1 MKRKTRAM
9 LRRFLAGL
17 LAVLMILPT
26 GMGIQN
32 SFAASTVAGMEL
44 SPVLNSAG
52 YRYLLVG
59 ESYDFNIKNKIP
71 GSVYTWKSSNTK
83 IATVDKK
90 GEVTAKSAGTAK
102 ITCDIKA
109 KEKSYFLTA
118 EVYVKKSIKN
128 PASGV
133 KIINKVDTI
142 AIGEKYNLNKSYVPE
157 KAADYIN
164 WTSSNTNIA
173 TVDKN
178 GFVTGI
184 KTGEVT
190 ITAATLSKKVKD
202 SVKITVTD
210 TAIVSD
216 QSQLEKALSSGKASN
231 IKIKT
236 DKEVEFNIPEGN
248 YANQKLIVDAPQS
261 SVNNH
266 GVFREVSI
274 LAIKP
279 DTWHEYA
286 NGNNIIIEAANS
298 RIIIEAS
305 ASAEVHISK
314 TDANTVFEIKGG
326 LNLYIEASGNID
338 IKGASGIVPNIT
350 ISNKGSVIKTE
361 LALNIQADQQATIEL
376 NSAEASKTTIKT
388 DSKDNIPIVKGSGN
402 ITVIVNGVSQTVGS
416 NQGNTNNTPTSVPTT
431 VPTAVPTPTTA
442 PTPSAGPSPTPVIPD
457 KVTAVFGSPHID
469 GTIDD
474 CWKTAEVIKPDIYS
488 AASDVKVKHRIMWD
502 DNALYFLT
510 EVQDSNLDKTN
521 TTTYQQDSVEYFLD
535 ELYDKASGYQPDDM
549 HFRVNFD
556 NMRSTDS
563 GDSKR
568 FYTRTQLTKDA
579 SGATTGYIA
588 EACIV
593 WADNTVPANG
603 LEMGVDLQI
612 NEAKSGSRAATI
624 TVFDTTGN
632 AFQYPNVFGKLVLA
646 GKDDG
651 AVSGVNPYPL
661 LTLIDTVKNMYLDA
675 YVNKEVVNAPLE
687 AAESIAAKTDAT
699 QQQLDAAYAAL
710 LAAVNILDDGSGYT
724 KASALPEQPMP
735 DPFTFLDGSK
745 VTTLADWEARQQE
758 ISGLYQYY
766 MYGMKRSGENVR
778 YEFVDSYKT
787 MVFDYATWTMVEKT
801 VTPGP
806 DQKFV
811 KVFVEKDG
819 KEVSFMTTA
828 TFPSTTSKD
837 AEGKD
842 VVAIADPIHDGGYP
856 VLVSIGSL
864 GASQKKYLNDNGYA
878 VIEFTY
884 TDIASDDANHNGI
897 FYQLYPYG
905 KTYDQQT
912 GALMAWAW
920 GVSKVIDAVVADAAG
935 ANAMRIDPDNT
946 MVTGVSRCGKAAAI
960 AGAFDSR
967 IRVTVPASSGTSG
980 VASFRYSSAGKVY
993 DYSSLE
999 KEEFIDFSGE
1009 ASGTAKWQS
1018 YQDHPLYT
1026 VGSNEQLSNSQGAPH
1041 WFNDNFLQ
1049 FTSANQL
1056 PFDQHLLVALA
1067 ADTDRYYFITG
1078 EVDGGDW
1085 INNAGMYASY
1095 LAAQNVYDSLGVSD
1109 NLAIH
1114 LHSTGHALTLEDTKY
1129 LVEFCNQKLYGQT
1142 DGKKD
1147 LNHVKTSIYELPV
1160 NYDPYF
1166 DVLKNMNGPDFVIIP
1181 DKVTAA
1187 FGSPHIDGVI
1197 DDCWKT
1203 AEVIKPDIYSAAS
1216 DVKVKHRIMWDD
1228 NALYFLTEVQDSN
1241 LDKTNTTTYQQD
1253 SVEYFLDEL
1262 YDKASGYQPDDMHFR
1277 VNFDNMRST
1286 DSGDSKRFYTRT
1298 QLTKDASGAT
1308 TGYIAE
1314 ACIVWADNTVPAN
1327 GLEMGVDLQ
1336 INEAKSGSRAA
1347 TITVFDTTGN
1357 AFQYPNVFGKLV
1369 LAGKDDGAVSG
1380 VNPYPLLTLIDTV
1393 KNMYL
1398 DAYVNK
1404 EVVNAPLEAAES
1416 IAAKTDATQQQLD
1429 AAYAALLAAV
1439 NILDDGSGYTKA
1451 SALPEQPMPDPFTFL
1466 DGSKVTTLADWEA
1479 RQQEISG
1486 LYQYYMYGMKR
1497 SGENVRYEFV
1507 DSYKTMVF
1515 DYATWTMVEK
1525 TVTPGPDQKFVK
1537 VFVEKDGK
1545 EVSFMTTA
1553 TFPSTTSKDA
1563 EGKDVVAIADPIH
1576 DGGYPVLV
1584 SIGSLGASQKKYLN
1598 DNGYAVIE
1606 FTYTDIASDDANH
1619 NGIFYQLYPYGK
1631 TYDQQT
1637 GALMAWAWGVSKVI
1651 DAVVADA
1658 AGANAMRI
1666 DPDNTMVTGVSR
1678 CGKAAAIAGA
1688 FDSRIRVTVPAS
1700 SGTSGVASFR
1710 YSSAGKVYD
1719 YSSLEKEEFID
1730 FSGEASGTA
1739 KWQSYQDHPLY
1750 TVGSNE
1756 QLSNSQGAPHWFND
1770 NFLQFTSANQLP
1782 FDQHLLVALA
1792 ADTDRYYFITGEVD
1806 GGDWIN
1812 NAGMYASYLAA
1823 QNVYDSLGV
1832 SDNLAIHLHSTGH
1845 ALTLEDTKY
1854 LVEFCNQK
1862 LYGQTDGRKDLNHVK
1877 TSIYELPVNYD
1888 PYFDV
1893 LKNMDGPDFAGNTL
1907 YSETFDNG
1915 IGNYVTSVS
1924 GAALSIRT
1932 IDGNNMLNVV
1942 PAGGFVAIPLSVSGS
1957 AVSISGSALSVSG
1970 SAISVS
1976 GPAISVSGSA
1986 VSVSVSMMYDEDTTA
2001 NVIYQMGL
2009 IEASDAGL
2017 QDVIL
2022 KTVVEPAAGQFK
2034 GGWITLT
2041 ATFTLTDKDA
2051 ILYLKGFN
2059 VSSYNI
2065 DNIIIRKQ

>member
-1 MKRKTRAM
+1 MRTKTRTRLKRLLAG
-9 LRRFLAGL
+9 FLA
-17 LAVLMILPT
+17 VMMILPF
-26 GMGIQN
+26 GMGTQKTY
-32 SFAASTVAGMEL
+32 AASTAAGVEI
-44 SPVLNSAG
+44 SPVLNSTS

-71 GSVYTWKSSNTK
+71 GSTYTWKSSNTK

-90 GEVTAKSAGTAK
+90 GLVKAKSAGTVKVVCNINVNGKTYRLVA
-102 ITCDIKA
+102 D
-109 KEKSYFLTA
+109 
-118 EVYVKKSIKN
+118 VYVKKSPKN
-128 PASGV
+128 PAGEV
-133 KIINKVDTI
+133 KIINKTNTLVV
-142 AIGEKYNLNKSYVPE
+142 GEKYNLNKSYVPDN
-157 KAADYIN
+157 ATDNIN

-184 KTGEVT
+184 KTGEVV
-190 ITAATLSKKVKD
+190 ITATTLSKKVTD
-202 SVKITVTD
+202 SVKITVTN

-216 QSQLEKALSSGKASN
+216 QSQLEKALSGKASS

-236 DKEVEFNIPEGN
+236 DKAVEFNIPEGN
-248 YANQKLIVDAPQS
+248 YADKKLIVDAPKS
-261 SVNNH
+261 SVSNH
-266 GVFREVSI
+266 GLFSEI
-274 LAIKP
+274 TITAIKP

-286 NGNNIIIEAANS
+286 SGNIIIIEAANS

-305 ASAEVHISK
+305 ASAEVHITESG
-314 TDANTVFEIKGG
+314 ANTVFEIIGG
-326 LNLYIEASGNID
+326 LNLYVEAAGNID
-338 IKGASGIVPNIT
+338 ITGASGVVPRVT
-350 ISNKGSVIKTE
+350 ISNTGALIRTE
-361 LALNIQADQQATIEL
+361 LALNIEANQQATIEL
-376 NSAEASKTTIKT
+376 NSAEASKTTIKVN
-388 DSKDNIPIVKGSGN
+388 SKDNIPIVTGTGS
-402 ITVIVNGVSQTVGS
+402 ITVIVNGVSQIVGS
-416 NQGNTNNTPTSVPTT
+416 NQGNTGNTPTATPTT
-431 VPTAVPTPTTA
+431 PPTATPTTA
-442 PTPSAGPSPTPVIPD
+442 PTPTAGPSPTPVIPD
-457 KVTAVFGSPHID
+457 KITATFGSPYVD
-469 GTIDD
+469 GVIDD
-474 CWKTAEVIKPDIYS
+474 CWEDAGVIVPGIYS

-510 EVQDSNLDKTN
+510 EVQDSNLDKVN
-521 TTTYQQDSVEYFLD
+521 TTSYQQDSVEYFLD
-535 ELYDKASGYQPDDM
+535 ELYDKASGYQPDDL
-549 HFRVNFD
+549 HYRVNFE
-556 NMRSTDS
+556 NMRTTDS

-593 WADNTVPANG
+593 WADATAPANG
-603 LEMGVDLQI
+603 LEMGADLQI
-612 NEAKSGSRAATI
+612 NEAKNGSRAATI

-632 AFQYPNVFGKLVLA
+632 AFQYPNVFGKLVLE
-646 GKDDG
+646 GKGPG

-661 LTLIDTVKNMYLDA
+661 LTLIDIVKNMYLDA
-675 YVNKEVVNAPLE
+675 YINKGIIDAPLA
-687 AAESIAAKTDAT
+687 AAEATATDQNAT
-699 QQQLDAAYAAL
+699 QQQLDDAYAVL
-710 LAAVNILDDGSGYT
+710 LAAINTLDDGSGYT
-724 KASALPEQPMP
+724 KPSALPETDMT
-735 DPFTFLDGSK
+735 DPFTFLDGSS

-778 YEFVDSYKT
+778 YEFINSYT
-787 MVFDYATWTMVEKT
+787 TLVFDWATWSMVERT

-806 DQKFV
+806 DQKFI
-811 KVFVEKDG
+811 KIFVEKG
-819 KEVSFMTTA
+819 GEEVSFIATA
-828 TFPSTTSKD
+828 TFPSTTD
-837 AEGKD
+837 GND
-842 VVAIADPIHDGGYP
+842 VVTIADPLHSGGHP

-884 TDIASDDANHNGI
+884 TDIASDDLNRNGI

-905 KTYDQQT
+905 RTYDEQT
-912 GALMAWAW
+912 GVLMAWAW
-920 GVSKVIDAVVADAAG
+920 GVSKVIDAVAADAAG
-935 ANAMRIDPDNT
+935 ANAMKIDPANT

-967 IRVTVPASSGTSG
+967 IKVTVPASSGTSG
-980 VASFRYSSAGKVY
+980 VASFRYLSAGKTY

-999 KEEFIDFSGE
+999 KAEFIDFSGE
-1009 ASGTAKWQS
+1009 AAGTAKWQS
-1018 YQDHPLYT
+1018 YQDNPLYT

-1041 WFNDNFLQ
+1041 WFNDNFLE

-1056 PFDQHLLVALA
+1056 PFDQHLLIALA

-1129 LVEFCNQKLYGQT
+1129 LVEFCNQKLYGQV
-1142 DGKKD
+1142 DGRKD

-1166 DVLKNMNGPDFVIIP
+1166 DVLKSMDGPDFVIIP
-1181 DKVTAA
+1181 DKITAT
-1187 FGSPHIDGVI
+1187 FGSPYVDGVI
-1197 DDCWKT
+1197 DDCWKN
-1203 AEVIKPDIYSAAS
+1203 AKVIVPDIYSAAS

-1241 LDKTNTTTYQQD
+1241 LDKVNTTSYQQD

-1262 YDKASGYQPDDMHFR
+1262 YDKASGYQPDDLHYR
-1277 VNFDNMRST
+1277 VNFENMRTT

-1314 ACIVWADNTVPAN
+1314 ACIVWADATVPAN
-1327 GLEMGVDLQ
+1327 GLEMGADLQ
-1336 INEAKSGSRAA
+1336 INEAKNGSRAA

-1369 LAGKDDGAVSG
+1369 LEGKGPGAVSG
-1380 VNPYPLLTLIDTV
+1380 VNPYPLLTLIDIV

-1398 DAYVNK
+1398 DAYINK
-1404 EVVNAPLEAAES
+1404 EIIDAPLAAAEAT
-1416 IAAKTDATQQQLD
+1416 AADQNATQQQLD
-1429 AAYAALLAAV
+1429 DAYAVLLAAI
-1439 NILDDGSGYTKA
+1439 NTLDDGSGYTKP
-1451 SALPEQPMPDPFTFL
+1451 SALPETSMTDPFTFL
-1466 DGSKVTTLADWEA
+1466 DGSSVTTLADWEA

-1497 SGENVRYEFV
+1497 SGENVRYEFIN
-1507 DSYKTMVF
+1507 SYTTWVF
-1515 DYATWTMVEK
+1515 DWATWSMVER
-1525 TVTPGPDQKFVK
+1525 TVTPGPDQKFIK
-1537 VFVEKDGK
+1537 IFVEKGGE
-1545 EVSFMTTA
+1545 EVSFIATA
-1553 TFPSTTSKDA
+1553 TFPSTTD
-1563 EGKDVVAIADPIH
+1563 GNDVVTIADPLH
-1576 DGGYPVLV
+1576 SGGHPVLV

-1606 FTYTDIASDDANH
+1606 FTYTDIASDDLNR
-1619 NGIFYQLYPYGK
+1619 NGIFYQLYPYGR
-1631 TYDQQT
+1631 TYDEQT
-1637 GALMAWAWGVSKVI
+1637 GVLMAWAWGVSKVI
-1651 DAVVADA
+1651 DAVAADA
-1658 AGANAMRI
+1658 AGANAMKI
-1666 DPDNTMVTGVSR
+1666 DPANTMVTGVSR

-1688 FDSRIRVTVPAS
+1688 FDSRIKVTVPAS

-1710 YSSAGKVYD
+1710 YLSAGKTYD
-1719 YSSLEKEEFID
+1719 YSSLEKAEFID
-1730 FSGEASGTA
+1730 FSGEAAGTA
-1739 KWQSYQDHPLY
+1739 KWQSYQDNPLY

-1770 NFLQFTSANQLP
+1770 NFLEFTSANQLP
-1782 FDQHLLVALA
+1782 FDQHLLIALA

-1862 LYGQTDGRKDLNHVK
+1862 LYGQVDGRKDLNHVK

-1888 PYFDV
+1888 PYFNV
-1893 LKNMDGPDFAGNTL
+1893 LKSMDGPDLAGNTL
-1907 YSETFDNG
+1907 FSETFDSG
-1915 IGNYVTSVS
+1915 IGNYVASVS
-1924 GAALSIRT
+1924 GAAISIRT
-1932 IDGNNMLNVV
+1932 IGGNNVLNVT
-1942 PAGGFVAIPLSVSGS
+1942 PAGEDSYVVIPL
-1957 AVSISGSALSVSG
+1957 AVSG

-1976 GPAISVSGSA
+1976 GSAIAVSGSAISVSGGA
-1986 VSVSVSMMYDEDTTA
+1986 ITISVAMMYDEDPA
-2001 NVIYQMGL
+2001 VNVSFQMGI
-2009 IEASDAGL
+2009 IEVSGAGE

-2022 KTVVEPAAGQFK
+2022 ETKVEAAVGQNKGIWVV
-2034 GGWITLT
+2034 LT
-2041 ATFTLTDKDA
+2041 ATYTMTDKDTL
-2051 ILYLKGFN
+2051 LYLKGFN
-2059 VSSYNI
+2059 TSSYNI
-2065 DNIIIRKQ
+2065 DNIVIKRR